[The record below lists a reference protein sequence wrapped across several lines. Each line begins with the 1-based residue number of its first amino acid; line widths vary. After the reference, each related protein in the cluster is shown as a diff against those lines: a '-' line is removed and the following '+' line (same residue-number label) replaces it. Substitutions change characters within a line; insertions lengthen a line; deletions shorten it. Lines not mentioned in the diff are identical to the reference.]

1 MAQVFHAI
9 KIILLC
15 VMKTALLLT
24 ADGSHTLLDQQTG
37 ASYHSKHGAIGE
49 SQQVFIQA
57 GLEQAKERNRNQV
70 LRVFEMGFGTG
81 LNALLTLQKAAE
93 WQVPIEYTAIELYP
107 IATAQYQ
114 LLNHGQQLGLENA
127 FQVIHEC
134 TWNQTHAIN
143 EWFTIRKIQNSLL
156 DYQTDQTFH
165 AIYFDAFH
173 PELQPE
179 LWTQEVFEQCFQLLA
194 PNGLLTTYCS
204 KSIVRKAMTAAG
216 FQVEKIPGPRGKRE
230 MVRAN
235 KPSSM
240 V

>member
-1 MAQVFHAI
+1 ME
-9 KIILLC
+9 
-15 VMKTALLLT
+15 TALLLT
-24 ADGSHTLLDQQTG
+24 ADGSHTLVDPTTG

-49 SQQVFIQA
+49 SQEVFIQA
-57 GLEQAKERNRNQV
+57 GLEQALKRNPNQM

-81 LNALLTLQKAAE
+81 LNALLTLQKATE
-93 WQVPIEYTAIELYP
+93 WKVPIAYTAIELHP
-107 IATAQYQ
+107 IPAMHYQ
-114 LLNHGQQLGLENA
+114 ALNYGEQLGLEVA
-127 FQVIHEC
+127 FQTLHDSP
-134 TWNQTHAIN
+134 WNQVNTIN
-143 EWFTIRKIQNSLL
+143 EWFSLRKVQNTLL

-179 LWTQEVFEQCFQLLA
+179 LWTQTVFEQCFQMLA

-204 KSIVRKAMTAAG
+204 KSIVRKNMMAAG
-216 FQVEKIPGPRGKRE
+216 LQVEKIPGPWGKRE

-235 KPSSM
+235 KP